1 MFFNVSRV
9 RPSVCVP
16 FWSIAAYTDAS
27 GLDEWPAAGCAAAL
41 STILFQQVWSWEVHL
56 PCSLLL
62 HVDTRGFNK
71 QVFFPHQSCW
81 LSNNLQL
88 HNKLLGIYIF
98 EKGGSWIDSDIIPQ
112 WQKNHGSFLP
122 TDWCFRGPW
131 EFREEISLARAAC
144 EAIKVQTVWK
154 PKRPIKCPCCRRH
167 RCVC

>member
-1 MFFNVSRV
+1 MPQVSMNDQQQAVQQHYQRSCFS
-9 RPSVCVP
+9 RCGLGK
-16 FWSIAAYTDAS
+16 YTFPV
-27 GLDEWPAAGCAAAL
+27 LCCFMW
-41 STILFQQVWSWEVHL
+41 I
-56 PCSLLL
+56 
-62 HVDTRGFNK
+62 HVVLTNTG
-71 QVFFPHQSCW
+71 FFPHQSCW

-88 HNKLLGIYIF
+88 HNKLLGIYMF

-154 PKRPIKCPCCRRH
+154 PKRPMKCPCCRRH